1 MPVERCRCM
10 IKIAPSDFEY
20 KLVVVVRQDLKLS
33 VGKLAVQVA
42 HAAVECA
49 LSTKK
54 HKTLWFSRWDA
65 EGAKKV
71 VVKVPVL
78 QDFFPLKEQ
87 AESLGIAAVII
98 ADAGLTE
105 IPPGT
110 ETVLG
115 LGPAPNN
122 IIDQVTGDLPLL

>member
-1 MPVERCRCM
+1 MVKM
-10 IKIAPSDFEY
+10 APSEFEY
-20 KLVVVVRQDLKLS
+20 KLVVVARQDLKLS
-33 VGKLAVQVA
+33 PGKLAVQVA

-49 LSTKK
+49 LMTKK
-54 HKTLWFSRWDA
+54 HKPLWFSRWDA

-71 VVKVPVL
+71 VVKVPRL
-78 QDFFPLKEQ
+78 EDFFVLKEQ
-87 AESLGIAAVII
+87 AEGLGVSAVVI

-105 IPPGT
+105 IPAGT

>member
-1 MPVERCRCM
+1 MKRMV
-10 IKIAPSDFEY
+10 KIAPSEFDY
-20 KLVVVVRQDLKLS
+20 KQVIVTRQDLKLS
-33 VGKLAVQVA
+33 PGKLAVQVA

-49 LSTKK
+49 LMTKR
-54 HKTLWFSRWDA
+54 HRSLWFSRWDS

-71 VVKVPVL
+71 VVKVPSL
-78 QDFFPLKEQ
+78 ADFFVLKEG
-87 AESLGIAAVII
+87 AEVLGISAVVI

-105 IPPGT
+105 IPAGT

-122 IIDQVTGDLPLL
+122 LIDQVTGDLPLL